1 MAFCKPPRGILGQP
15 KHYKTVASIARFSFN
30 FFGLTMENF
39 YTPLAEEVRLTL
51 PTNEAAHH
59 LNRAQQTLRLWA
71 MAETGPIRPLRINGR
86 LAWPV
91 ASLKKILGGA

>member
-1 MAFCKPPRGILGQP
+1 
-15 KHYKTVASIARFSFN
+15 
-30 FFGLTMENF
+30 MENN
-39 YTPLAEEVRLTL
+39 YISLADEVRLTL

-91 ASLKKILGGA
+91 ASLKKILGGL

>member
-1 MAFCKPPRGILGQP
+1 
-15 KHYKTVASIARFSFN
+15 
-30 FFGLTMENF
+30 MENN
-39 YTPLAEEVRLTL
+39 YISLADEVRLTL

>member
-1 MAFCKPPRGILGQP
+1 
-15 KHYKTVASIARFSFN
+15 
-30 FFGLTMENF
+30 MENN
-39 YTPLAEEVRLTL
+39 YISLADEVRLTL

-59 LNRAQQTLRLWA
+59 LNRAQQTLRFWA